1 MSVHH
6 LAANYFPCL
15 GIRGVEENQE
25 TSFHLL
31 GITSPFLGGSG
42 RGAEVEGSQALENRQ
57 THVQV
62 PGTPLRSDPIREVF
76 GCN

>member
-6 LAANYFPCL
+6 LAVNYFPCL

-31 GITSPFLGGSG
+31 GITSPFLEGSG
-42 RGAEVEGSQALENRQ
+42 QGAEVEGAQVWEDRQ

-62 PGTPLRSDPIREVF
+62 PAAPLRSDPMREVF
-76 GCN
+76 GCT